1 VSTIASFQLVYSL
14 LVCYPQNKNNVHKT
28 LKVKLLSSDITNM
41 MFVDVTVQK
50 IDL

>member
-1 VSTIASFQLVYSL
+1 MSTIASFQLVYSL
-14 LVCYPQNKNNVHKT
+14 LVCYPQHKNNVHKT